1 MERFIADLVKDFDS
15 GKVDRREFCQ
25 TVAVAAMVFA
35 AGDAAHAQ
43 ANRGFKTLGINH
55 VGYLCPD
62 FAKARDFYTSVLG
75 MQNVPGR
82 EAQNRTSTMFGPEA
96 GKGGQY
102 MAIRQ
107 STNAPAQTQT
117 VVDHVCY
124 TISNWD
130 EARVR
135 GALKAKGLEPGG
147 REGSINILDPFNYY
161 VQLASAAGENAFK
174 R

>member
-15 GKVDRREFCQ
+15 GKLDRREFCQ
-25 TVAVAAMVFA
+25 TVALAAMVYA

-43 ANRGFKTLGINH
+43 ASRGFKALGINH

-75 MQNVPGR
+75 MQNAPGR
-82 EAQNRTSTMFGPEA
+82 EAQNRTSVMFGPEP

-102 MAIRQ
+102 IAIRN
-107 STNAPAQTQT
+107 STNATPQSQT

-124 TISNWD
+124 TIANWD
-130 EARVR
+130 EPRVR
-135 GALKAKGLEPGG
+135 GALKAKGIEPGG

-161 VQLASAAGENAFK
+161 VQLASAAAENAF
-174 R
+174 RR